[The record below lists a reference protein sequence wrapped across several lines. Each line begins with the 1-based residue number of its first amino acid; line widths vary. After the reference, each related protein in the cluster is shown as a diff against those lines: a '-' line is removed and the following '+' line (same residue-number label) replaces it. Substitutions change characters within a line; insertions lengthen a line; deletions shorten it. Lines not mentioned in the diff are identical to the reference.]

1 MWTFSSILHHK
12 ISLCQRD
19 LECTRG
25 KNQLGINKILHG
37 CLLLQSGRN
46 PCIMMTIFKSV
57 ECIVYRGTKSA
68 VFNGNIFF
76 LLESDTFIATQR
88 LQSKL
93 QFLLKTSLFYWQK
106 CLNRHFSL
114 IDTFFMPLSKYN
126 ENCSLCF
133 QQKKATKKHPKL
145 SSQTNKHCHSL
156 HNQTDKFDPNL
167 SLTKPFVT
175 WPQEG
180 WTREKISPISPSL
193 GRCQQGSLCEQ
204 SHLECF
210 KCLGAHT
217 DLPDVPEFNTLVNSS
232 VTIHHYSFE
241 IKK

>member
-1 MWTFSSILHHK
+1 MSRVSQLRRYFMQNTRQQLLLTLIDFWCVDILLHHK

-19 LECTRG
+19 LECTTG

-93 QFLLKTSLFYWQK
+93 QFLLKTSLFYWQTVFK
-106 CLNRHFSL
+106 STLFPHRHIFHATRQIQWKLQFMFS
-114 IDTFFMPLSKYN
+114 
-126 ENCSLCF
+126 
-133 QQKKATKKHPKL
+133 TKKSNQKTPKTL
-145 SSQTNKHCHSL
+145 I
-156 HNQTDKFDPNL
+156 TDKQTL
-167 SLTKPFVT
+167 SFV
-175 WPQEG
+175 
-180 WTREKISPISPSL
+180 
-193 GRCQQGSLCEQ
+193 
-204 SHLECF
+204 
-210 KCLGAHT
+210 A
-217 DLPDVPEFNTLVNSS
+217 
-232 VTIHHYSFE
+232 
-241 IKK
+241 

>member
-1 MWTFSSILHHK
+1 MSRVSQLRRYFMQNTRQQLLLTLIDFWCVDILLHLHHK

-25 KNQLGINKILHG
+25 KNQLEINKILHG

-93 QFLLKTSLFYWQK
+93 QFLLKTSLFYWQTVFK
-106 CLNRHFSL
+106 STLFPHRHIFHATQQIQWKLQFMFS
-114 IDTFFMPLSKYN
+114 
-126 ENCSLCF
+126 
-133 QQKKATKKHPKL
+133 TKKSNQKTPKTL
-145 SSQTNKHCHSL
+145 I
-156 HNQTDKFDPNL
+156 TDKQTL
-167 SLTKPFVT
+167 SFV
-175 WPQEG
+175 
-180 WTREKISPISPSL
+180 
-193 GRCQQGSLCEQ
+193 
-204 SHLECF
+204 
-210 KCLGAHT
+210 A
-217 DLPDVPEFNTLVNSS
+217 
-232 VTIHHYSFE
+232 
-241 IKK
+241 

>member
-76 LLESDTFIATQR
+76 LLESDTFIATQW

-93 QFLLKTSLFYWQK
+93 QFLLKTSLFYWQTVFK
-106 CLNRHFSL
+106 STLFPHRHIFHATQQIQWKLQFMFS
-114 IDTFFMPLSKYN
+114 T
-126 ENCSLCF
+126 
-133 QQKKATKKHPKL
+133 KKATKKHPKL

-180 WTREKISPISPSL
+180 WTREKISPISPL
-193 GRCQQGSLCEQ
+193 
-204 SHLECF
+204 
-210 KCLGAHT
+210 
-217 DLPDVPEFNTLVNSS
+217 LVAVNRALFANNLISS
-232 VTIHHYSFE
+232 VSSVWGHTQISQMFPNL
-241 IKK
+241 IPWLIAL

>member
-1 MWTFSSILHHK
+1 MQYSKATL
-12 ISLCQRD
+12 
-19 LECTRG
+19 
-25 KNQLGINKILHG
+25 
-37 CLLLQSGRN
+37 
-46 PCIMMTIFKSV
+46 
-57 ECIVYRGTKSA
+57 
-68 VFNGNIFF
+68 FF

-93 QFLLKTSLFYWQK
+93 QFLLKTSFFFYRQTVFNTTLFPLRHIFHVTQQIQWKLQFMLKKNNHQK
-106 CLNRHFSL
+106 
-114 IDTFFMPLSKYN
+114 T
-126 ENCSLCF
+126 
-133 QQKKATKKHPKL
+133 PKL
-145 SSQTNKHCHSL
+145 SLQTNKHCHSL

-193 GRCQQGSLCEQ
+193 GCCQRGSLCEQ
-204 SHLECF
+204 SHLKCF
-210 KCLGAHT
+210 KCLGAYT

>member
-1 MWTFSSILHHK
+1 MPAFAIWEKPVHYDDNFQISWMHCLPRNKERSVQWQHFFPFGIRYIYSHSAIAIK
-12 ISLCQRD
+12 IA
-19 LECTRG
+19 
-25 KNQLGINKILHG
+25 I
-37 CLLLQSGRN
+37 
-46 PCIMMTIFKSV
+46 SV
-57 ECIVYRGTKSA
+57 
-68 VFNGNIFF
+68 
-76 LLESDTFIATQR
+76 
-88 LQSKL
+88 
-93 QFLLKTSLFYWQK
+93 KTSLFYWQTVFK
-106 CLNRHFSL
+106 STLFPHRHIFHATQQIQWKLQFMFS
-114 IDTFFMPLSKYN
+114 
-126 ENCSLCF
+126 
-133 QQKKATKKHPKL
+133 TKKKQPKNTPKL
-145 SSQTNKHCHSL
+145 SLQTNKHCHSL

>member
-1 MWTFSSILHHK
+1 M
-12 ISLCQRD
+12 
-19 LECTRG
+19 E
-25 KNQLGINKILHG
+25 INKILHG

-93 QFLLKTSLFYWQK
+93 QFLLKTSLSYWQTVFK
-106 CLNRHFSL
+106 STLFPHRHIFHATQQIQWKLQFMFS
-114 IDTFFMPLSKYN
+114 
-126 ENCSLCF
+126 
-133 QQKKATKKHPKL
+133 TKKKQPKNPPKL
-145 SSQTNKHCHSL
+145 SLQTNKHCHSL

>member
-76 LLESDTFIATQR
+76 LLESDTFIATQG

-93 QFLLKTSLFYWQK
+93 QFLLKTSLFYWQTVFK
-106 CLNRHFSL
+106 STLFPHRHIFHATRHIQWKLQFMFS
-114 IDTFFMPLSKYN
+114 T
-126 ENCSLCF
+126 
-133 QQKKATKKHPKL
+133 TKKQPKNPPKL
-145 SSQTNKHCHSL
+145 SLQTNKHCHSL

-175 WPQEG
+175 WP
-180 WTREKISPISPSL
+180 
-193 GRCQQGSLCEQ
+193 
-204 SHLECF
+204 
-210 KCLGAHT
+210 
-217 DLPDVPEFNTLVNSS
+217 
-232 VTIHHYSFE
+232 
-241 IKK
+241 